1 MYPTKRRTQPH
12 RAQTADTT
20 MRTLTLSLI
29 IAFSVILSGASNAG
43 SSDNLPNAGLF
54 QVVR

>member
-1 MYPTKRRTQPH
+1 
-12 RAQTADTT
+12 

-29 IAFSVILSGASNAG
+29 LAFSVILSGASNAG

-54 QVVR
+54 QVIR